1 MANDVKQVL
10 EAFTWVDKVLNY
22 VRPYKPETKSMTIN
36 YRNLN
41 AEIEL
46 LLFIPDNIKRKLKK
60 VEIPAYQNFKVSE
73 FRDESFNKIEELWS
87 LENEKWKLNT
97 NNLPSSERYL
107 LTLKGS
113 VPEDALSKI
122 VFIQPS
128 ANRDQTEELDRFWLS
143 SMIKN
148 VDTLEKIWDSLNV
161 DDVTANVNIG
171 IERCFSTTIPKD
183 LKEKVNATK
192 RWIQA
197 GQHRDREEVVKAW
210 SELRR
215 AKGKFT
221 ISIEDLLNLIHKLT
235 ADNTFSKYL
244 SLDKPYTLG
253 EIKREETY
261 KGSFPERM
269 YTEANT
275 FLNLKHPSANGYL
288 SFKKKDYIETI
299 ESEFEKL
306 T

>member
-10 EAFTWVDKVLNY
+10 EAFTWVDKVLDY

-46 LLFIPDNIKRKLKK
+46 LLFIPDSVKRKLKK

-97 NNLPSSERYL
+97 NNLPASERYL

-122 VFIQPS
+122 VFVQPS
-128 ANRDQTEELDRFWLS
+128 ANRDQTEEFDRYWLS
-143 SMIKN
+143 SMIRN
-148 VDTLEKIWDSLNV
+148 TDTLEKIWDSLNV

-183 LKEKVNATK
+183 LKEKVKATK
-192 RWIQA
+192 KWIQA
-197 GQHRDREEVVKAW
+197 GQHRDREEVVRAW

-235 ADNTFSKYL
+235 ADNTFQKYI
-244 SLDKPYTLG
+244 SLDQPYNLG

-269 YTEANT
+269 YTEAST
-275 FLNLKHPSANGYL
+275 FLNLKQPSANGYL
-288 SFKKKDYIETI
+288 NFNKKDYIETI

-306 T
+306 I